1 MLAWFGGTD
10 KGGKVG
16 RALIA
21 GGREAPAGQDRKV
34 AELSRFRAPR
44 PLTSSSP
51 SKWSFSDLGSA
62 AGQTCPFSRVIL
74 RDTLVSCNCQSC
86 CIFHTC
92 FMHFSML
99 LCAFVNVVT
108 STSQNCPFSQPG
120 HPQTH
125 PPDIRCIPRSTSQ
138 RSRHRD
144 NERQEETKQ
153 LVTRCFHRPGFRVF

>member
-34 AELSRFRAPR
+34 AELSRFPAPR

-62 AGQTCPFSRVIL
+62 AGQTCPFSRVIHRL
-74 RDTLVSCNCQSC
+74 TLSTFAASPDQLLKGHGTETMSGKKKPNNWSQDAFIAQVLGSYKIKVFWVSLFTDQ
-86 CIFHTC
+86 
-92 FMHFSML
+92 
-99 LCAFVNVVT
+99 VT
-108 STSQNCPFSQPG
+108 RPWTLNPWSTS
-120 HPQTH
+120 HEYADMRKT
-125 PPDIRCIPRSTSQ
+125 
-138 RSRHRD
+138 
-144 NERQEETKQ
+144 
-153 LVTRCFHRPGFRVF
+153 